1 MKKYFLIMVLVLIMA
16 SSAWG
21 QMAGNATRIQNRPVS
36 QTAPTA
42 GQAMCWDDTSKIW
55 KPCATSDLGLEI
67 GADVQAYSAN
77 LDTFSGIAPSADVQ
91 TMLGS
96 TNNADILSK
105 IGAVPAA
112 SAKTD
117 NTDGSVGGPTIP
129 VVASDNHI
137 EELTLPGWLE
147 LTGTT
152 DPALAIKSSALVIDA
167 HAASTTITL
176 YPHKCAIIHNKSQA
190 DSNISNTLPAVSD
203 GSCFIAQVVTTE
215 DDKNWRLVA
224 ASANT
229 ICLDG
234 TCSKDDVGFTGGQ
247 VTKGN
252 FFTCFGLDGEWY
264 CETGRGTANAGDL

>member
-1 MKKYFLIMVLVLIMA
+1 MRKIILTALLVLAMVLPA
-16 SSAWG
+16 YA
-21 QMAGNATRIQNRPVS
+21 QMAGNATRIQNRPIA
-36 QTAPTA
+36 QTAPTE
-42 GQAMCWDDTSKIW
+42 GQTMCWDDTAKIW
-55 KPCATSDLGLEI
+55 KPCGVADIGLEI
-67 GADVQAYSAN
+67 GVDVQAYSEN
-77 LDTFSGIAPSADVQ
+77 LDTYAAIPPSADVQ

-96 TNNADILSK
+96 ANNAAILSN
-105 IGAVPAA
+105 IGALPAA
-112 SAKTD
+112 GAKTD
-117 NTDGSVGGPTIP
+117 NTDGSVGGPAIP

-137 EELTLPGWLE
+137 EELALPGWLE

-152 DPALAIKSSALVIDA
+152 SPALAIKSSALVIDA

-190 DSNISNTLPAVSD
+190 DSNISNDLPAVAD
-203 GSCFIAQVVTTE
+203 GACFVAQVVTTE
-215 DDKNWRLVA
+215 NDKSWRLAA
-224 ASANT
+224 ASVNT

-234 TCSKDDVGFTGGQ
+234 TCSKDDVGFAGGQ